1 MKLGD
6 LYDPSD
12 DAPLAKGELGVT
24 LAGEITRI
32 EEEHKTKFGVC
43 PALTVKLDSPT
54 KDGATTV
61 VQLLSSKQLKREVF
75 VKAKAAGR
83 SSIVIGDWIE
93 WGVVDTKE
101 TSNGVT
107 MNIWEVDYKAGDGLD
122 DEDPF
127 GTIGSAELGEVH
139 A

>member
-6 LYDPSD
+6 LYDPTD
-12 DAPLAKGELGVT
+12 DAPLAKGELGVRYP
-24 LAGEITRI
+24 GEITRI

-43 PALTVKLDSPT
+43 PALTLKLDSPT

-61 VQLLSSKQLKREVF
+61 VLLLSSKQLKREVF
-75 VKAKAAGR
+75 IKAKAAGR
-83 SSIVIGDWIE
+83 SSLVLGDWMDA
-93 WGVVDTKE
+93 GVVDTKE
-101 TSNGVT
+101 TANGE
-107 MNIWEVDYKAGDGLD
+107 MNVWSVDYKAGDGLD

-127 GTIGSAELGEVH
+127 GPIGSAELGEVH